1 MSSESQPPPD
11 QNSWSWRDGKPGIPD
26 YQPARSRPGRPE
38 DTAQESGEE
47 VTTERD
53 EQVDS
58 EAETA
63 RTSGPLAPQTTRCV
77 LMGPSKVGKTTLID
91 SFDQACSSP
100 FDPDD
105 RFRLEFI
112 GGRGTG
118 DLAALFHQTVM
129 DESSYIAPTQR
140 PVSYEAS
147 ITATEAKTFW
157 RPTRQHAA
165 HFVFHDGPGGA
176 LFPAEKDEEHFRQ
189 RHEAR
194 EDHQLWERQLIEDGR
209 LASTLVLCVDA
220 TKPQPDL
227 VYRYMRNILAN
238 LGRPYQPELIEPWG
252 YRMLKALRLA
262 RALPAPKAETRI
274 PTRRFLL
281 LFTKVDQ
288 LVDAVVDW
296 PEDAPR
302 DFEPPTPAQLASRLG
317 PVQLACQLLDESNLL
332 RIANAL
338 EPDAEL
344 AVGLT
349 SAWGFNPFTGRP
361 FMEADN
367 PVGLSSQS
375 RSRRFLNWRP
385 FGVRE
390 ALLFMV
396 TGIARQPVQR
406 VDPRTLQSRLRNRV
420 FDVPHHFFQAET

>member
-11 QNSWSWRDGKPGIPD
+11 EDSWSWPDGRPGIPD
-26 YQPARSRPGRPE
+26 HQPARPRPGSPE

-63 RTSGPLAPQTTRCV
+63 RTSGPLAPKTTRCV
-77 LMGPSKVGKTTLID
+77 LMGPSQAGKTTLIH

-105 RFRLEFI
+105 PFRLEFI
-112 GGRGTG
+112 GGQGTR
-118 DLAALFHQTVM
+118 DLAEISSRTVLEE
-129 DESSYIAPTQR
+129 DYEIAPTDR
-140 PVSYEAS
+140 TARYGAS

-157 RPTRQHAA
+157 RPARQHVA
-165 HFVFHDGPGGA
+165 HLAFHDGPGGA
-176 LFPAEKDEEHFRQ
+176 LFPAEQDEERFQ
-189 RHEAR
+189 QYLAV
-194 EDHQLWERQLIEDGR
+194 WERQLIDDGR

-220 TKPQPDL
+220 TDPKPDL
-227 VYRYMRNILAN
+227 VSRYMRNILAN
-238 LGRPYQPELIEPWG
+238 LGRRYQPDLVEPLG

-262 RALPAPKAETRI
+262 RALPAPKQETRI

-288 LVDAVVDW
+288 LVDAAVDW

-317 PVQLACQLLDESNLL
+317 PVQLACELLDESNLL